1 MRGKVKSILRTDD
14 ETALLFSKFFS
25 KSYNI
30 GMYPKKKATN
40 YHGCHAINGN
50 RQSSRTSTRA
60 AASYVFPPSR
70 VAVVSSSD
78 TSIHPSIHSTSRRKG
93 GGRGETGTT

>member
-1 MRGKVKSILRTDD
+1 VPR
-14 ETALLFSKFFS
+14 E
-25 KSYNI
+25 
-30 GMYPKKKATN
+30 KATN

-60 AASYVFPPSR
+60 ASYVFPPSR

-78 TSIHPSIHSTSRRKG
+78 TSIHPSIQHPGEK
-93 GGRGETGTT
+93 GGRGEAGKS

>member
-1 MRGKVKSILRTDD
+1 
-14 ETALLFSKFFS
+14 
-25 KSYNI
+25 
-30 GMYPKKKATN
+30 MYPKKKATN
-40 YHGCHAINGN
+40 YHGCHAINGS

-78 TSIHPSIHSTSRRKG
+78 TSIHPISRKKG
-93 GGRGETGTT
+93 GGKGGDGHNLEREGKGGYTAGDPQQRL